1 MQVKIEITADSTDE
15 RAAHA
20 VDAVAAALAG
30 RTITPAGESSE
41 MLLLEEMAAELQRT
55 RMAHREAL
63 DKGSQL
69 AKKKQDADSALEL
82 LQKDLSEASQ
92 KLADTKGELKKL
104 HARHRERQQEITRL
118 QTAAEKAATTSR
130 ETIEG
135 LRLRVSQLEEQLKT
149 ALNEVDEWKSWA
161 EEEGIEFEEVDGQ

>member
-1 MQVKIEITADSTDE
+1 MSALNP
-15 RAAHA
+15 HA
-20 VDAVAAALAG
+20 GISLTTKGEAYALAHV
-30 RTITPAGESSE
+30 RPAGCPDGVDPVKWRRAIE
-41 MLLLEEMAAELQRT
+41 R
-55 RMAHREAL
+55 RC
-63 DKGSQL
+63 
-69 AKKKQDADSALEL
+69 
-82 LQKDLSEASQ
+82 Q
-92 KLADTKGELKKL
+92 KLADTQGELKKL

-149 ALNEVDEWKSWA
+149 ALDEVDEWKSWA